1 MAEEP
6 AGDQTQEVEKPA
18 PQAGQSEPVQSAPT
32 GETSQADLTRMMA
45 ELKEARTEAA
55 KYRTELRSAQEKL
68 SKFEQAQLSEQE
80 KLQKRAEEAE
90 QTAQALAQR
99 LTDTLI
105 RAEVMAQAQKHG
117 VIDLDAAYRLI
128 DRSSVKIGDDGSVEG
143 VDKAVAALVKERPW
157 LIASTTASVT
167 NPQKT
172 GNTETEPNPI
182 IERIRSGGGDP
193 FDVSRIPRR

>member
-6 AGDQTQEVEKPA
+6 AGQTTQEVTQPA
-18 PQAGQSEPVQSAPT
+18 PQEGQSEPVQSAPT
-32 GETSQADLTRMMA
+32 GETSQADITRIMA

-68 SKFEQAQLSEQE
+68 SKFEQAQLTEQE

-99 LTDTLI
+99 LTDTLV

-128 DRSSVKIGDDGSVEG
+128 DRSLVKVGDDGSVEG

-157 LIASTTASVT
+157 LVASTTASVT
-167 NPQKT
+167 NPQKS
-172 GNTETEPNPI
+172 GRQEAESNPI
-182 IERIRSGGGDP
+182 IERIRSAGGDP
-193 FDVSRIPRR
+193 FDVSRVPRR